1 MYKVNKAECFV
12 HCTNSRLVNMVEY
25 FVSRSFL
32 KQRSVFS
39 IYRRNMHM
47 EVRRLQAFMPE
58 KRIMNV
64 EYL

>member
-1 MYKVNKAECFV
+1 MYKVNKAQCIV

-39 IYRRNMHM
+39 LYRKEYAHGSKKT
-47 EVRRLQAFMPE
+47 P
-58 KRIMNV
+58 RIHARKENY
-64 EYL
+64 EC

>member
-1 MYKVNKAECFV
+1 MYKVNKAECIV